1 MYSKTEFDEIF
12 ECLSFPNWSLNVLT
26 TKDLQFK
33 TVYKILAVKPF
44 KTKFG
49 VCYFLYLHTGD
60 IVKVNSLNADLK
72 EELNNTLRH
81 KNDKKEKIY
90 YNESYNFI
98 IAFETGR
105 KLKQYK
111 GHDYM
116 PVDYYTAD
124 LMT

>member
-1 MYSKTEFDEIF
+1 M
-12 ECLSFPNWSLNVLT
+12 
-26 TKDLQFK
+26 
-33 TVYKILAVKPF
+33 
-44 KTKFG
+44 
-49 VCYFLYLHTGD
+49 YLHTGD

-72 EELNNTLRH
+72 EELNNASRH
-81 KNDKKEKIY
+81 KNNKKENIY

-105 KLKQYK
+105 KLKKYR

-124 LMT
+124 LIT

>member
-1 MYSKTEFDEIF
+1 MI
-12 ECLSFPNWSLNVLT
+12 
-26 TKDLQFK
+26 
-33 TVYKILAVKPF
+33 
-44 KTKFG
+44 
-49 VCYFLYLHTGD
+49 
-60 IVKVNSLNADLK
+60 
-72 EELNNTLRH
+72 
-81 KNDKKEKIY
+81 KKEKIY

-124 LMT
+124 LIT

>member
-1 MYSKTEFDEIF
+1 MYSKTEFDDIF

-44 KTKFG
+44 KTNFG
-49 VCYFLYLHTGD
+49 VCYLLYLHTGD
-60 IVKVNSLNADLK
+60 IVKVNSLNDDLK
-72 EELNNTLRH
+72 TALNNTAQF
-81 KNDKKEKIY
+81 KNDKKERIY
-90 YNESYNFI
+90 YNDSYNFI

-116 PVDYYTAD
+116 PLDYYTAD
-124 LMT
+124 LIA